1 MNQHS
6 SDPDGIQPI
15 PSAPRDADSP
25 ASPGPQE
32 AGAGQPRWSGH
43 AGRSR
48 PHTGPADVSLRGPA
62 ELADALP
69 YLLGFYPDDSIVAVS
84 LHGERGRFG
93 GRLRIGIPD
102 SPEEWPAIASQVAEC
117 MEATAL
123 ARGPRPDGALIFLCQ
138 EPAIGESG
146 AKVKERLAPLAQRLR
161 LACGELDMPVY
172 EALCLSTG
180 RFWSYCCPDPRCCSD
195 EGTPLAAPGTSAM
208 AAAAAYSGM
217 RVHGSLREMEERLS
231 ALGPPLAEQQERAL
245 DAVGA
250 RLVSRM
256 LTSDGRDQVRD
267 ETMALVGRAMD
278 RFHRIVAPSGGTLKE
293 EDVHDDG
300 ILTHDEAASLI
311 LGLQDRR
318 TRDLAAEWM
327 EGLDVEP
334 ALRLWRALAR
344 RCVGPYAE
352 HAVALLT
359 LAGWVAWSG
368 GDSATARVA
377 LAKALRA
384 DPEYLF
390 AQLLNQACNEGL
402 DPELLR
408 RCMRRDQAVRQH
420 SESDEEDE
428 QPDAARRPVPR
439 DPRAHPP
446 FT

>member
-6 SDPDGIQPI
+6 SDPDGIEPD
-15 PSAPRDADSP
+15 PSAPHDTDCPRHPSSKDGEADQADRP
-25 ASPGPQE
+25 
-32 AGAGQPRWSGH
+32 GH
-43 AGRSR
+43 AERSG
-48 PHTGPADVSLRGPA
+48 PHAGSADVFLRGPA

-93 GRLRIGIPD
+93 ARIRIGIPD
-102 SPEEWPAIASQVAEC
+102 SPDEWPAIASQVAEC

-138 EPAIGESG
+138 EPAFGESG
-146 AKVKERLAPLAQRLR
+146 TDVQERLAPLAQRLR

-172 EALCLSTG
+172 EALCLST
-180 RFWSYCCPDPRCCSD
+180 RHYWSYCCPDAQCCSAD
-195 EGTPLAAPGTSAM
+195 GTPLAAPGTSAM

-217 RVHGSLREMEERLS
+217 RVHGSLRDMEERLS
-231 ALGPPLAEQQERAL
+231 ALGPPQAEQQEKAL

-256 LTSDGRDQVRD
+256 LTSEGRDQVRD
-267 ETMALVGRAMD
+267 ETMALAGRLMD
-278 RFHRIVAPSGGTLKE
+278 RFHRIVAPNGGTSQE

-300 ILTHDEAASLI
+300 LLSHEEAASLV

-327 EGLDVEP
+327 EGLDVHP

-344 RCVGPYAE
+344 RCVGPYSE

-377 LAKALRA
+377 LAKALRT
-384 DPEYLF
+384 DPDYIF

-408 RCMRRDQAVRQH
+408 RCMRRDQAART
-420 SESDEEDE
+420 ESTERHEH
-428 QPDAARRPVPR
+428 PDPTRRPAP
-439 DPRAHPP
+439 
-446 FT
+446 